1 MCASGPSRRGAAAGL
16 LVAVAALLA
25 LPLQAH
31 AQTISIGAETD
42 GTGDAEGVE
51 GDTIEL
57 TVKLS
62 AVSTGAVTAKWRY
75 VEVRQRARRERS
87 PPRPRPGRIPPV
99 HLVSPTGTSG
109 RRSTREP
116 ASARAGICPVVWINR
131 NFRSVR
137 GSVNGNRYNP
147 PPKHAR

>member
-1 MCASGPSRRGAAAGL
+1 MQPREQVDTGVDAGRTDPAQASRTGAARDVCASGPSRRGAAAGL

-62 AVSTGAVTAKWRY
+62 AVSTGAVRT
-75 VEVRQRARRERS
+75 VIDINLS
-87 PPRPRPGRIPPV
+87 
-99 HLVSPTGTSG
+99 TSS
-109 RRSTREP
+109 R
-116 ASARAGICPVVWINR
+116 
-131 NFRSVR
+131 
-137 GSVNGNRYNP
+137 
-147 PPKHAR
+147 

>member
-87 PPRPRPGRIPPV
+87 PPRPRPGRIP
-99 HLVSPTGTSG
+99 
-109 RRSTREP
+109 RSTWSVPPEP
-116 ASARAGICPVVWINR
+116 AADGRP
-131 NFRSVR
+131 
-137 GSVNGNRYNP
+137 GSRHQPAPGFAP
-147 PPKHAR
+147 SSGSTATFGA